1 LIKTIHTFKKTFKIL
16 IIFYA
21 MKTMNAAVLEEYRRF
36 KWKQVSQ
43 PEIADNEVLIKVAY
57 AGICGSDQ
65 HIFKGEFHPRT
76 KIPFIPGHEFAG
88 VISATGPK
96 VLKFHAGDH
105 VAVDPIIWCG
115 KCPACLRHHYPACS
129 SLKLL
134 GVDVNGGFA
143 EYINVPEHM
152 LYSVDKSI
160 PIHHAALV
168 EILSIGF
175 HACSRANVKKDD
187 TVVIW
192 GAGKVGQSILQ
203 AVRTKTANTVI
214 MIDLLDKRLNLAKSH
229 YSDIITINAGKE
241 NPVERVKEISGGKGV
256 DIAFEAVGHHT
267 DVKGV
272 VNPVRGCI
280 QSIRGAGTVCV
291 LGLGDEPLP
300 LLMKEL
306 IWKEAK
312 IVASRVSHGEFAETI
327 ENLRKGTLKPDALV
341 TDILNPEMIQNG
353 FEMLE
358 NEPENHLKIL
368 LKFA

>member
-1 LIKTIHTFKKTFKIL
+1 
-16 IIFYA
+16 
-21 MKTMNAAVLEEYRRF
+21 MKTMNAAVLEEYGRF
-36 KWKQVSQ
+36 NWKQVGQ
-43 PEIADNEVLIKVAY
+43 PEPADNEVLIKVAY

-76 KIPFIPGHEFAG
+76 TIPFIPGHEFAG
-88 VISATGPK
+88 IITAAGPG
-96 VLKFHAGDH
+96 VEKFHVGDH

-115 KCPACLRHHYPACS
+115 KCPACLRKHYPACS

-134 GVDVNGGFA
+134 GVDVNGGFG

-152 LYSVDKSI
+152 LYLVDKSI
-160 PIHHAALV
+160 PIQHAALV
-168 EILSIGF
+168 EVLSIGF
-175 HACSRANVKKDD
+175 HACSRANVQKDD

-203 AVRTKTANTVI
+203 AVRTKTNNTVI
-214 MIDLLDKRLNLAKSH
+214 MVDILDKRLKLAKSH
-229 YSDIITINAGKE
+229 YPDIVTINASRE
-241 NPVERVKEISGGKGV
+241 DPVERVKELTGGKGV
-256 DIAFEAVGHHT
+256 DVAVEAVGHH
-267 DVKGV
+267 VEIEGR

-312 IVASRVSHGEFAETI
+312 LVASRVSHGEFAETI
-327 ENLRKGTLKPDALV
+327 ENLEKGTLKPDALV
-341 TDILNPEMIQNG
+341 TDILDPDQIQEG
-353 FEMLE
+353 FMMLE
-358 NEPENHLKIL
+358 KEPENHLKIL

>member
-1 LIKTIHTFKKTFKIL
+1 
-16 IIFYA
+16 

-36 KWKQVSQ
+36 KWKQVNQ
-43 PEIADNEVLIKVAY
+43 PETANNEVLVKVAY

-76 KIPFIPGHEFAG
+76 TVPFTPGHEFAG
-88 VISATGPK
+88 IISYTGSK
-96 VLKFHAGDH
+96 VAKFHVGDH

-134 GVDVNGGFA
+134 GVDVNGGFG

-152 LYSVDKSI
+152 LYRLDKSI
-160 PIHHAALV
+160 PLHHAALV
-168 EILSIGF
+168 EVLSIGF
-175 HACSRANVKKDD
+175 HACSRAKVKKDD

-214 MIDLLDKRLNLAKSH
+214 MVDILEKRLNLAKSN
-229 YSDIITINAGKE
+229 YPDIITINAKKE
-241 NPVERVKEISGGKGV
+241 RPVERIREITEGRGA
-256 DIAFEAVGHHT
+256 DIAIEAVGHHT
-267 DVKGV
+267 EIEGL
-272 VNPVRGCI
+272 VNPVRSCI

-291 LGLGDEPLP
+291 LGLGDDPLP

-306 IWKEAK
+306 IWKEAI

-327 ENLRKGTLKPDALV
+327 ENLEKGTLKPDALV
-341 TDILNPEMIQNG
+341 TDVLSPEMIQHG
-353 FEMLE
+353 FEILE
-358 NEPENHLKIL
+358 EEPENHLKIL
-368 LKFA
+368 LKFT

>member
-1 LIKTIHTFKKTFKIL
+1 
-16 IIFYA
+16 
-21 MKTMNAAVLEEYRRF
+21 MNMMNAAVLEEYGRF
-36 KWKQVSQ
+36 EWKKVVQ
-43 PEIADNEVLIKVAY
+43 PEIADNEVLVRVAY

-76 KIPFIPGHEFAG
+76 IIPFIPGHEFAG
-88 VISATGPK
+88 VIAASGSK
-96 VLKFHAGDH
+96 VVNFRIGEH

-115 KCPACLRHHYPACS
+115 KCPACLRKHYPACS

-134 GVDVNGGFA
+134 GVDVNGGFG

-152 LYSVDKSI
+152 LYRLDPSI
-160 PIHHAALV
+160 PMHHAALIEV
-168 EILSIGF
+168 LSIGF
-175 HACSRANVKKDD
+175 HACKRAMVQTDD

-214 MIDLLDKRLNLAKSH
+214 MVDILDKRLDLAKAH
-229 YSDIITINAGKE
+229 YTDIVTINAWKE
-241 NPVERVKEISGGKGV
+241 NPVERVKDITGGKGT

-267 DVKGV
+267 EIEGR
-272 VNPVRGCI
+272 VNPVRSCI

-300 LLMKEL
+300 LLLKEL

-327 ENLRKGTLKPDALV
+327 ENLEKGTLKPDALV
-341 TDILNPEMIQNG
+341 TDILDPDKIQDG
-353 FEMLE
+353 FMMLE
-358 NEPENHLKIL
+358 KEPENHLKIL
-368 LKFA
+368 LKFI